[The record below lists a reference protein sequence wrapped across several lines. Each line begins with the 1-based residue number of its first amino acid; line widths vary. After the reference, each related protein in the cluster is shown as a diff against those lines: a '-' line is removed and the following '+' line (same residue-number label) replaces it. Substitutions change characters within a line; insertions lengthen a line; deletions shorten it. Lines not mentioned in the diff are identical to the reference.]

1 MNEMNQNQNQNQG
14 RRREKALPPINPHKS
29 G

>member
-14 RRREKALPPINPHKS
+14 RRREKAQPPINPHKS